1 MSGLLPLR
9 KISLRWV
16 TPIHHIYIYF
26 PLLCLTPWGQGDI
39 SVMGKYEFWAKNADI
54 TRQVTKIIN
63 SVSSSLKSKKTF
75 LASLFLFHISPG
87 LNFIRVPIRNMFSE
101 KLLMCRLFTFFLITV
116 ESVWTLLAKLFQ
128 GVTFWRLVTNRSKQY
143 LVIMLTRV
151 SYWFYASSIFLG
163 YFFDCKHQLW
173 HFVLHIHTMYL
184 DWKKSLKPISQV
196 L

>member
-116 ESVWTLLAKLFQ
+116 ECLNPSCQIVSRCHILTFGNKSV
-128 GVTFWRLVTNRSKQY
+128 
-143 LVIMLTRV
+143 
-151 SYWFYASSIFLG
+151 
-163 YFFDCKHQLW
+163 
-173 HFVLHIHTMYL
+173 
-184 DWKKSLKPISQV
+184 
-196 L
+196 